1 MLLPAKIVD
10 AHHHL
15 WDLSVNDY
23 PWLMRRG
30 ERRFFGDPTPIQ
42 RNYEL
47 HDFRSDIG
55 DLPVVQS
62 VHIQVGIA
70 EAAAVD
76 ETRWL
81 QAVADNDLAWG
92 MPNAIVAYADLSSQS
107 FAMQLA
113 AHRTSANLRGI
124 RQILG
129 RHSTE
134 DRGSGSSQL
143 LDNPTWKNNLRQF
156 AGTGL
161 SFDLQLTPSQLA
173 TSFQVFS
180 CCPELPVAICHAGSP
195 GAEPAEFDVWRT
207 GMKLWGSLPNAYC
220 KLSGFGMF
228 DPTWSAQRV
237 QSHFEVV
244 CEAFGPARL
253 MFGSNYPVE
262 KLVKPYANV
271 WYEYANICKHLSAE
285 DQSALFASNAAR
297 FYRIN

>member
-42 RNYEL
+42 RNYKL
-47 HDFRSDIG
+47 QDFRGDIG
-55 DLPVVQS
+55 KLPVLQS
-62 VHIQVGIA
+62 VHVQVGVA

-81 QAVADNDLAWG
+81 QAVADDDCTHG
-92 MPNAIVAYADLSSQS
+92 MPNAIVAYADLSSAD
-107 FAMQLA
+107 FATRLA
-113 AHRTSANLRGI
+113 AHRESKNLRGI

-134 DRGSGSSQL
+134 DLGSGSGGL
-143 LDNPTWKNNLRQF
+143 LHDPTWKKNLRQL
-156 AGTGL
+156 AETGL
-161 SFDLQLTPSQLA
+161 SFDLQVIPSQLA
-173 TSFQVFS
+173 TAFHVFS
-180 CCPELPVAICHAGSP
+180 RYPALSVAICHAGSP
-195 GAEPAEFDVWRT
+195 GAEPAEFDVWRA
-207 GMKLWGSLPNAYC
+207 GMQLWGSLPNANC
-220 KLSGFGMF
+220 KFSGFGMF
-228 DPTWSAQRV
+228 DPIWSAQRV

-244 CEAFGPARL
+244 CEAFGPTRL

-262 KLVKPYANV
+262 KLVKPYAAV
-271 WYEYANICKHLSAE
+271 WREYANLCAHLSAE
-285 DQSALFASNAAR
+285 DRSALFATNAVR
-297 FYRIN
+297 FYQIN